1 MLWLQDVPFV
11 IWSRYAQDQ
20 LAELWLNAT
29 DRNAV
34 TAAQHQIDQLLLVD
48 PDQQGIPFFGNR
60 LLLVAPLHVA
70 FSINWLDMIVEVY
83 DVW

>member
-1 MLWLQDVPFV
+1 MRLTV
-11 IWSRYAQDQ
+11 IWSPIAEDQ
-20 LAELWLNAT
+20 LTELWLNAT

-34 TAAQHQIDQLLLVD
+34 TAAQHQIDQLLRVD

-60 LLLVAPLHVA
+60 LLLVAPLHAA
-70 FSINWLDMIVEVY
+70 FTINWQDMQVEVY